1 MDCSFISLI
10 KSCYDECR
18 AECNKHLMELISF
31 LKRDKFG
38 HGVCTVCALCVKQCH
53 HLFQHPNS

>member
-31 LKRDKFG
+31 LKRDLSYF
-38 HGVCTVCALCVKQCH
+38 VTVCEVCKQCH